1 MSFSTRRRARHE
13 RFLQIAVA
21 VLITA
26 MTIHLVADA
35 WFMW

>member
-13 RFLQIAVA
+13 RILQFTVVA
-21 VLITA
+21 TIVA
-26 MTIHLVADA
+26 MTIHLIADA